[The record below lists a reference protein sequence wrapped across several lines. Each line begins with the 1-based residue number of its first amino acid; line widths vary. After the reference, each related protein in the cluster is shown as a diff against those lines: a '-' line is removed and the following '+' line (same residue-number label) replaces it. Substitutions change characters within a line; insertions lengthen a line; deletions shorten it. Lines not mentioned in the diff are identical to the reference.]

1 MNVRLKRLVGGRV
14 TRCRRAMSG
23 CGLDVL
29 IVVNPADVR
38 YLTGFSGDDSV
49 LVLGPGRKVL
59 VTDTRYVEQARQD
72 CPGLKVFLRKSDVP
86 DAVGEILD
94 GMKQLDKKT
103 RKIGIE
109 SDHVSLRH
117 YQAYRRVL
125 GKNLKGVKPLVAPL
139 RTCKDSYEL
148 AQISKAV
155 KIAEAG
161 MRGLHQWWK
170 IGMSERELAAR
181 LEYEM
186 YHLGSERSGFA
197 SIVAVGGHAA
207 QPHAAPGNKRWQENQ
222 SLLIDWGAKVNG
234 YRSDLTRCY
243 VAGKIRPAFAEA
255 HRWLLDAQMAA
266 IEEVRAGA
274 PLAQVDLAA
283 RKTLLKCP
291 YPIYGHGT
299 GHGIGLDIHEQ
310 PFLNQKGDDPLQE
323 GMVITI
329 EPGIYV
335 PGRFGL
341 RIEDDI
347 LVTARG
353 HRVLS
358 TLAKDL
364 ESCVMGN

>member
-1 MNVRLKRLVGGRV
+1 MNARLKTLVGGRIR
-14 TRCRRAMSG
+14 RCRAAMAG

-38 YLTGFSGDDSV
+38 YLSGFSGNDSV
-49 LVLGPGRKVL
+49 LVLAPGRKVL

-72 CPGLKVFLRKSDVP
+72 CPGLKIFLRKSDVP

-94 GMKQLDKKT
+94 GLKQLDKKT

-125 GKNLKGVKPLVAPL
+125 GKNLKDVKPLVTPL
-139 RTCKDSYEL
+139 RICKDSYEL
-148 AQISKAV
+148 SQIRKAV

-161 MRGLHQWWK
+161 MQGLHKWWR
-170 IGMSERELAAR
+170 IDMSERELAAR

-186 YHLGSERSGFA
+186 YQLGSERTGFD

-207 QPHAAPGNKRWQENQ
+207 QPHAVPGNRRWRKNQ
-222 SLLIDWGAKVNG
+222 SLLIDWGAKVSG

-243 VAGKIRPAFAEA
+243 VAGKIRPAFADA
-255 HRWLLDAQMAA
+255 YRWLLDAQMAA

-274 PLAQVDLAA
+274 TLKQVDWAA
-283 RKTLLKCP
+283 RKRLINCP

-299 GHGIGLDIHEQ
+299 GHGIGLDVHEQ
-310 PFLNQKGDDPLQE
+310 PFLRQKGGDQLHE

-341 RIEDDI
+341 RIEDDVE
-347 LVTARG
+347 VTNRG
-353 HRVLS
+353 RRVLS
-358 TLAKDL
+358 TIAKNL
-364 ESCVMGN
+364 ESCVVG

>member
-1 MNVRLKRLVGGRV
+1 MNARLKKLAGGRIR
-14 TRCRRAMSG
+14 RCRAAMARG
-23 CGLDVL
+23 GLDVL

-49 LVLGPGRKVL
+49 LVLAPGRKVL
-59 VTDTRYVEQARQD
+59 VTDTRFVEQARED

-94 GMKQLDKKT
+94 GLKRLAKQT

-125 GKNLKGVKPLVAPL
+125 GKSLKGVKPLVAPL
-139 RTCKDSYEL
+139 RMCKDSYEL
-148 AQISKAV
+148 SQIRKAV

-161 MRGLHQWWK
+161 MRGLHKWWK

-181 LEYEM
+181 LEFEM
-186 YHLGSERSGFA
+186 YQLGSERTGFD

-207 QPHAAPGNKRWQENQ
+207 MPHAVPGSRRWQMNQ
-222 SLLIDWGAKVNG
+222 SLLIDWGAKVSG

-243 VAGKIRPAFAEA
+243 VAGKIRPAFADA
-255 HRWLLDAQMAA
+255 YRWLLDAQMAA
-266 IEEVRAGA
+266 IDEVRAGA
-274 PLAQVDLAA
+274 TLKQVDLAA
-283 RKTLLKCP
+283 RNRLIHCP

-310 PFLNQKGDDPLQE
+310 PFLRQKGSEQLQE

-341 RIEDDI
+341 RIEDDVE
-347 LVTARG
+347 VTSRG

-358 TLAKDL
+358 SIAKDL
-364 ESCVMGN
+364 ESCVIG

>member
-1 MNVRLKRLVGGRV
+1 MNVRLKSLAGGRIR
-14 TRCRRAMSG
+14 RCRAAMAQS
-23 CGLDVL
+23 GLDVL
-29 IVVNPADVR
+29 IVVNPSDVR

-49 LVLGPGRKVL
+49 LVLAPGRKVL
-59 VTDTRYVEQARQD
+59 VTDTRFVEQARQD
-72 CPGLKVFLRKSDVP
+72 CPGLKVFLRKTDVP

-94 GMKQLDKKT
+94 RLKPLDRKT

-125 GKNLKGVKPLVAPL
+125 GKNVKGVKPLVTPL
-139 RTCKDSYEL
+139 RICKDSYEL
-148 AQISKAV
+148 AQIRKAV
-155 KIAEAG
+155 RIAEAG
-161 MRGLHQWWK
+161 MRELHRWWQ

-181 LEYEM
+181 LEYQM
-186 YHLGSERSGFA
+186 YQLGSERTGFDT
-197 SIVAVGGHAA
+197 IVAVGDHAA
-207 QPHAAPGNKRWQENQ
+207 QPHAVPDNRRWGRNQ
-222 SLLIDWGAKVNG
+222 SLLIDWGAKVCG
-234 YRSDLTRCY
+234 YRSDLTRCF

-255 HRWLLDAQMAA
+255 YRWLLEAQMAA
-266 IEEVRAGA
+266 IDEVRAGA
-274 PLAQVDLAA
+274 TLMQVDAAA
-283 RKTLLKCP
+283 RKTLGHCP

-310 PFLNQKGDDPLQE
+310 PFLRQKGREQLHE

-329 EPGIYV
+329 EPGLYV

-341 RIEDDI
+341 RIEDDVV
-347 LVTARG
+347 VTTRG

-358 TLAKDL
+358 TFAKDL

>member
-1 MNVRLKRLVGGRV
+1 MAR
-14 TRCRRAMSG
+14 S
-23 CGLDVL
+23 GLDVL

-59 VTDTRYVEQARQD
+59 VTDTRFVEQARQD

-86 DAVGEILD
+86 EAVGEILD
-94 GMKQLDKKT
+94 RSKGSAKKT
-103 RKIGIE
+103 RKTGIE

-125 GKNLKGVKPLVAPL
+125 GKNLKGVKPLVTPL
-139 RTCKDSYEL
+139 RICKDSYEL
-148 AQISKAV
+148 TQIRKAV

-161 MRGLHQWWK
+161 MRSLHKWWQ

-186 YHLGSERSGFA
+186 YQLGSERTGFD

-207 QPHAAPGNKRWQENQ
+207 LPHAAPGNRRWGMNQ
-222 SLLIDWGAKVNG
+222 SLLIDWGAKVCG

-243 VAGKIRPAFAEA
+243 VAGKIRPAFADA
-255 HRWLLDAQMAA
+255 YRRLLDAQMAA

-274 PLAQVDLAA
+274 TLRQVDLAA
-283 RKTLLKCP
+283 RKTLINCP

-299 GHGIGLDIHEQ
+299 GHGIGLDVHEQ
-310 PFLNQKGDDPLQE
+310 PFLRQKGNEQLHE

-341 RIEDDI
+341 RIEDDVV
-347 LVTARG
+347 VTPRG

-364 ESCVMGN
+364 ESCVIG